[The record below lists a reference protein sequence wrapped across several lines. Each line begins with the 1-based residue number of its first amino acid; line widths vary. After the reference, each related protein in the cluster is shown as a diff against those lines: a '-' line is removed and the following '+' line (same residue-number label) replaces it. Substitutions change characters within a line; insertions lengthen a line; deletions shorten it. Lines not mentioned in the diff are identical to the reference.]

1 MANHPQG
8 SERTGGLN
16 MITDLDL
23 CQRTIVKLAFLGW
36 ASLIALI
43 VLIGGLAYALAT
55 FIF

>member
-1 MANHPQG
+1 
-8 SERTGGLN
+8 